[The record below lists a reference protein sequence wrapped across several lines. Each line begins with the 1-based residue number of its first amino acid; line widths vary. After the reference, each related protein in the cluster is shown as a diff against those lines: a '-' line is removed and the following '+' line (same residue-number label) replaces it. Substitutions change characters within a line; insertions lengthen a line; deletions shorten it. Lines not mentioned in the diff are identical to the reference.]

1 MTIKSGLRIS
11 LRRSALVVV
20 FVASSFAP
28 ALALPALAAQG
39 PGAYEVCLEAAVNAS
54 RSAAGL
60 APLTMASDVFP
71 GTRDHSRWMRNNDF
85 RHMSTSARDN
95 ILPTGAHTW
104 GENIAMSGN
113 PDADCSLVHQMLM
126 GSPGHRANIL
136 NPAYRFAALG
146 VYIDSSG
153 SWVTQ
158 LFFQAPSYTPS
169 VTGEFWDDDDS
180 IFEGAI
186 ERFAAAGITQGCN
199 PPRNNRFCPDDYVTR
214 GMMAAFLVRG
224 LGLTSQGSLD
234 FIDDNGST
242 FEGAIEK
249 LAAAEITQGC
259 NPPRNDRFCPNQYV
273 TRGMMAAF
281 LVRGLGLTSQGSAD
295 FIDDNGS
302 QFESA
307 IEKLAAAGITQGCN
321 PPQNDRFCPNQYV
334 TRGMMAAFLARGL
347 GL

>member
-1 MTIKSGLRIS
+1 MVAVLVA
-11 LRRSALVVV
+11 SAL
-20 FVASSFAP
+20 SP
-28 ALALPALAAQG
+28 AFALPALADQS
-39 PGAYEVCLEAAVNAS
+39 PGAYEVCLHAAVNAS
-54 RSAAGL
+54 RSAAGV
-60 APLTMASDVFP
+60 APLTMASDVVP
-71 GTRDHSRWMRNNDF
+71 GVRDHSRWMRNNEF
-85 RHMSTSARDN
+85 RHMSTSARNN
-95 ILPTGAHTW
+95 ILPDGTYTW
-104 GENIAMSGN
+104 GENIAVWGDPN
-113 PDADCSLVHQMLM
+113 ADCSLIHQMLM

-136 NPAYRFAALG
+136 NPGFRFAAIG
-146 VYIDSSG
+146 AHIDSSG
-153 SWVTQ
+153 TWVTQ
-158 LFFQAPSYTPS
+158 LFFHAPSYTPS
-169 VTGEFWDDDDS
+169 LGGRFWDDDDS

-199 PPRNNRFCPDDYVTR
+199 PPRNDRFCPDDYVTR

-224 LGLTSQGSLD
+224 LGLTDQGSVD

-249 LAAAEITQGC
+249 LAAAGITEGC

-281 LVRGLGLTSQGSAD
+281 LVRGLGLTDQGSVD

-307 IEKLAAAGITQGCN
+307 IERLAAAGITQGCN
-321 PPQNDRFCPNQYV
+321 PPENNRFCPDQLV